1 MKLKILYLLLLFSL
15 TITAQETTRLSF
27 EQSLEKAKTENKN
40 VLLFFSGS
48 DWCAPCVKFKKHFVE
63 TDQFKTF
70 SSENLIVFNA
80 DFPRLKKNKLA
91 DNITQE
97 NEKLADKYNN
107 SGLFPMILLLNNK
120 GEIVKKWEHYPS
132 ETLEDF
138 ITKLKG

>member
-1 MKLKILYLLLLFSL
+1 MKLKIVYLLLLFSL
-15 TITAQETTRLSF
+15 TVTAQETTRLSF

-70 SSENLIVFNA
+70 SAENLIVFNA

-107 SGLFPMILLLNNK
+107 NGLFPMILLLNNK

>member
-1 MKLKILYLLLLFSL
+1 MKTAIVSFILFLTL
-15 TITAQETTRLSF
+15 TINAQETNRLTF
-27 EQSLEKAKTENKN
+27 EQSIEKAKTENKN

-63 TDQFKTF
+63 TEQFKTF
-70 SSENLIVFNA
+70 STENLIVFNA
-80 DFPRLKKNKLA
+80 DFPRQKKNKLA

-107 SGLFPMILLLNNK
+107 SGLFPLILLLNNK
-120 GEIVKKWEHYPS
+120 GEIIKKWEHYPS

-138 ITKLKG
+138 IAKLKG

>member
-1 MKLKILYLLLLFSL
+1 MKLKIVYLLLLFSL

-70 SSENLIVFNA
+70 SAENLIVFNA

-107 SGLFPMILLLNNK
+107 NGLFPLILLLNSK

>member
-1 MKLKILYLLLLFSL
+1 MKLKIVSLLLLFSL
-15 TITAQETTRLSF
+15 TITAQEATRLTF

-70 SSENLIVFNA
+70 SADNLIVFNA

-107 SGLFPMILLLNNK
+107 SGLFPLILLLNSK

>member
-1 MKLKILYLLLLFSL
+1 MKFRILSFLLLFS
-15 TITAQETTRLSF
+15 IAVTAQETNRLTF

-63 TDQFKTF
+63 TEQFKTF
-70 SSENLIVFNA
+70 SAENLIVFNA

-107 SGLFPMILLLNNK
+107 GGLFPLILLLNNK
-120 GEIVKKWEHYPS
+120 GEIVKKWDHYPS

>member
-1 MKLKILYLLLLFSL
+1 MKLKILHLLLLFSL
-15 TITAQETTRLSF
+15 TITAQETNRLSF

-63 TDQFKTF
+63 TEQFKTF
-70 SSENLIVFNA
+70 CTENLIVINA

-107 SGLFPMILLLNNK
+107 NGLFPMILLLNNK

>member
-1 MKLKILYLLLLFSL
+1 MKLKIVSLLLLFSL
-15 TITAQETTRLSF
+15 TITAQETNRLSF
-27 EQSLEKAKTENKN
+27 EQSLEKAKIENKN

-70 SSENLIVFNA
+70 SAENLIVFNA

-107 SGLFPMILLLNNK
+107 GGLFPLILLLNNK

-138 ITKLKG
+138 IAKLKG

>member
-1 MKLKILYLLLLFSL
+1 MKTTIVSLILFLTL
-15 TITAQETTRLSF
+15 TINAQETNRLTF
-27 EQSLEKAKTENKN
+27 DQSIEKAKTENKN
-40 VLLFFSGS
+40 ILLFFSGS

-70 SSENLIVFNA
+70 SAENLIVYNA

-91 DNITQE
+91 DSITEE

-107 SGLFPMILLLNNK
+107 TGLFPLILLLNTK
-120 GEIVKKWEHYPS
+120 GEIIKKWDHYPS

-138 ITKLKG
+138 IAKLKG

>member
-1 MKLKILYLLLLFSL
+1 MKTTIVSLILLLTL
-15 TITAQETTRLSF
+15 TINAQETNRLSF
-27 EQSLEKAKTENKN
+27 DQSIEKAKTENKN

-70 SSENLIVFNA
+70 SAENLIVYNA

-107 SGLFPMILLLNNK
+107 NGLFPLILLLNTK
-120 GEIVKKWEHYPS
+120 GEIVKKWDHYPS

-138 ITKLKG
+138 IAKLKG

>member
-1 MKLKILYLLLLFSL
+1 MKLKIAYLLLLFSL
-15 TITAQETTRLSF
+15 TITAQETSRLSF
-27 EQSLEKAKTENKN
+27 DQSLEKAKTENKN

-70 SSENLIVFNA
+70 SAENLIVFNA

-107 SGLFPMILLLNNK
+107 NGLFPMILLLNNK

-138 ITKLKG
+138 IAKLKG

>member
-1 MKLKILYLLLLFSL
+1 MKTTIVSLILLLTL
-15 TITAQETTRLSF
+15 TINAQETNRLTF
-27 EQSLEKAKTENKN
+27 DQSIEKAKTENKN

-70 SSENLIVFNA
+70 SAENLIVYNA

-107 SGLFPMILLLNNK
+107 NGLFPLILLLNTK
-120 GEIVKKWEHYPS
+120 GEIVKKWDHYPS

-138 ITKLKG
+138 IAKLKG

>member
-1 MKLKILYLLLLFSL
+1 MKLKIVYLLLLFSL
-15 TITAQETTRLSF
+15 TITAQETKRLSF

-63 TDQFKTF
+63 TEQFKTF
-70 SSENLIVFNA
+70 CTENLIVINA

-107 SGLFPMILLLNNK
+107 NGLFPMILLLNNK

>member
-1 MKLKILYLLLLFSL
+1 MKLKIVYLLLLFSL
-15 TITAQETTRLSF
+15 TITAQETNRLSF

-70 SSENLIVFNA
+70 SAENLIVFNA

-107 SGLFPMILLLNNK
+107 NGLFPMILLLNNK

-138 ITKLKG
+138 IAKLKG